1 MHNCVQVIFLHFSK
15 LVFFPKRI
23 MQNYSFN
30 FLNIFALLLL
40 FLLKSNFTKEK
51 GMYEQVWTYF
61 IYDTCLWIFCK
72 YIYTYLYILMH
83 EKFFTR
89 MILQMLLCILYVK
102 VICIKYL
109 YAYKINV

>member
-51 GMYEQVWTYF
+51 GMYE
-61 IYDTCLWIFCK
+61 
-72 YIYTYLYILMH
+72 
-83 EKFFTR
+83 
-89 MILQMLLCILYVK
+89 YV
-102 VICIKYL
+102 
-109 YAYKINV
+109 